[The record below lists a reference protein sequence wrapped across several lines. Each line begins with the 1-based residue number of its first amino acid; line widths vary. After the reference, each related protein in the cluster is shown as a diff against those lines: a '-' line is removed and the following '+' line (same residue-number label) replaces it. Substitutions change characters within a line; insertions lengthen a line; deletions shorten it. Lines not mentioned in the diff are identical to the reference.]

1 MLLLLLSYDGA
12 LERALGGRPF
22 MANAVALFCIFV
34 SVDIG
39 SQFVPS
45 KSTGYLLLEA
55 LGCFSLTS
63 STIGPRTLPYD
74 TVFEYIELFMA
85 ILEDSRK
92 RTICS
97 FWHNS

>member
-1 MLLLLLSYDGA
+1 
-12 LERALGGRPF
+12 

-39 SQFVPS
+39 SQLVPS

-55 LGCFSLTS
+55 IGYFSLTS
-63 STIGPRTLPYD
+63 STNGPRTLPYD
-74 TVFEYIELFMA
+74 TVLEYMELFMA

-92 RTICS
+92 RTIYS
-97 FWHNS
+97 F